1 MCGEERPQDYMVP
14 DIYQPDQE
22 EAYRIQQEELAM
34 LQYTQVT
41 KWDAEILSAWTEI
54 AMLASLL
61 KSQLYFYNLKA
72 QCVRF

>member
-1 MCGEERPQDYMVP
+1 MCGEERPQNYMVP

-41 KWDAEILSAWTEI
+41 TRDAEILSAWTEI
-54 AMLASLL
+54 TMLASLL
-61 KSQLYFYNLKA
+61 KSHLYVYDLKA
-72 QCVRF
+72 QCVWF

>member
-22 EAYRIQQEELAM
+22 EAYRIEQEELAM

-41 KWDAEILSAWTEI
+41 MRDAEILPASIEVT
-54 AMLASLL
+54 MLASLL
-61 KSQLYFYNLKA
+61 KSHLYFYNLKA